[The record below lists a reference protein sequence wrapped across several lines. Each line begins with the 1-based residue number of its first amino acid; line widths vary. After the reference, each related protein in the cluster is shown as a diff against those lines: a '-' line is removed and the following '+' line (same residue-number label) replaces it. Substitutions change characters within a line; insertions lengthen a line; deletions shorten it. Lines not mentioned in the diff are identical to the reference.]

1 MTSPLS
7 TLVSHQVT
15 RSDLVIWAAAA
26 VALVLILKWHLLP
39 ALLAGLVV
47 YSLIHQLTP
56 RLRVTTL
63 DGESRRWLA
72 LGLVAVPLA

>member
-1 MTSPLS
+1 MS
-7 TLVSHQVT
+7 TIVQHRVT
-15 RSDLVIWAAAA
+15 RADLFIWAAAA
-26 VALVLILKWHLLP
+26 LALVLIIKWHLLP

-72 LGLVAVPLA
+72 LGLVAVVVAK